1 MTCEPMTDLTQQ
13 LLTILGPRG
22 CLTEA
27 GDIAPF
33 ITEFRQRKTGSA
45 LAVALPASAEETA
58 AAVRAV
64 TAAGVP
70 VYPQGGNT
78 GLCYGSVPARGVVV
92 GMRRMRHVRRIDVES
107 GLMTVDAGITL
118 AEVHAAAEEV
128 GMQFPLHLGSEGTAQ
143 IGGLIA
149 TNAGGTGVLRYGA
162 MRDLIAGVEMVLAD
176 GRILSDLDGL
186 KKNNTGYNLTQ
197 LVAGSEGSLGLV
209 TGAVLRLSPRMR
221 ARAHAWIAC
230 ETAEHAIEVGTRVRL
245 AFGNLVEALELLDR
259 AQASY
264 VMRHVPGTRMPLAT
278 LPEWSLLI
286 ELASPRADDDLTPQ
300 LESVLAEAMED
311 GLIPDAVI
319 AQSEGQAKDIWHF
332 RHSVTEANKING
344 VGIVMD
350 TCVRTS
356 AIPAFLRDAD
366 AVVAAQFPQAE
377 RAITAHMA
385 DGNVHFIVM
394 FPHAAWAAVADKDAM
409 ELEIET
415 AIHDVAVAH
424 GGTFSA
430 EHGIGRK
437 LVAEMDRLIDP
448 VRLDLMQRIKAAF
461 DPENLMNPGVLLP
474 AAQG

>member
-1 MTCEPMTDLTQQ
+1 MTDLTQT
-13 LLTILGPRG
+13 LFDILGPKG
-22 CLTEA
+22 CLTAA

-33 ITEFRQRKTGSA
+33 ITEFRHRKTGTA
-45 LAVALPASAEETA
+45 LAVALPGSAAETA
-58 AAVRAV
+58 ATVRAV
-64 TAAGVP
+64 TDAGLP
-70 VYPQGGNT
+70 VFPQGGNT
-78 GLCYGSVPARGVVV
+78 GLCYGSVPSRGVVV
-92 GMRRMRHVRRIDVES
+92 GMRRMRRIRQIDVES

-118 AEVHAAAEEV
+118 AEVHAAAETV

-209 TGAVLRLSPRMR
+209 TGAVLRLSPRMQS
-221 ARAHAWIAC
+221 RAHAWLAC
-230 ETAEHAIEVGTRVRL
+230 DTAEKAIDVGTRVRR
-245 AFGNLVEALELLDR
+245 AFGNQVEALELLDR

-264 VMRHVPGTRMPLAT
+264 VVRHVRGTRMPLTA
-278 LPEWSLLI
+278 LPAWSLLI
-286 ELASPRADDDLTPQ
+286 ELASPRSDDALTAQ
-300 LESVLAEAMED
+300 LESVLAAAMAD
-311 GLIPDAVI
+311 DLIPDAVI
-319 AQSEGQAKDIWHF
+319 AQNENQAKEIWHF

-356 AIPAFLRDAD
+356 AIPAFVRDAD
-366 AVVAAQFPQAE
+366 AVVAAKFPQAE

-385 DGNVHFIVM
+385 DGNVHLIVM
-394 FPHAAWAAVADKDAM
+394 FPHAVWSALPDKDAM
-409 ELEIET
+409 ELEVER

-437 LVAEMDRLIDP
+437 LTSEMDRLIDP
-448 VRLDLMQRIKAAF
+448 VRLELMQRIKTAF
-461 DPENLMNPGVLLP
+461 DPRNLINPGVLLP
-474 AAQG
+474 AARP